1 MIYYKYTSS
10 PLPTQKG
17 LRYMDIDKLL
27 RFCAVVDYGSMSK
40 AAETLYCSQPAL
52 SKQIIALEKEVGY
65 PLFDRN
71 GKKMTLN
78 RNGELLYAFGRHFE
92 REYSQLKSD
101 LYALNCPTRREISF
115 GATNIIG
122 TYYLPP
128 VLVDFKKQHPDIPVN
143 FTLSFYPNIID
154 MLNQDIISF
163 AMVPEDDEILHN
175 PTYICREFYDDDVVL
190 VFHPD
195 HPLAAFG
202 SVPPSELAKYPYFIS
217 QVQSATRRFILSRLN
232 AYHVQLGSVQNMFNT
247 ETIKQSI
254 IKNMGISIL
263 SRISVETEVRHGY
276 LKTARLEGV
285 NLFRKWYI
293 IHKKNHVLSPED
305 SLFIE
310 QILNGSAR

>member
-1 MIYYKYTSS
+1 
-10 PLPTQKG
+10 
-17 LRYMDIDKLL
+17 MDIDKLL

-65 PLFDRN
+65 SLFDRN

-122 TYYLPP
+122 TYFLPP
-128 VLVDFKKQHPDIPVN
+128 VLVDFKKQYPDIPVN

-195 HPLAAFG
+195 HPLAAFD
-202 SVPPSELAKYPYFIS
+202 SVPPSELMKYPYFIS

-232 AYHVQLGSVQNMFNT
+232 AHNVQLGNVQNMFNT

-263 SRISVETEVRHGY
+263 SRISVETEVRHNH
-276 LKTARLEGV
+276 LKTAPLEGV

-293 IHKKNHVLSPED
+293 IHKKNHVLSSED
-305 SLFIE
+305 TLFIE
-310 QILNGSAR
+310 QILNGSSR

>member
-1 MIYYKYTSS
+1 MPIGMYRLKW
-10 PLPTQKG
+10 
-17 LRYMDIDKLL
+17 RIFMDIEKLL

-78 RNGELLYAFGRHFE
+78 QNGRLLYTFGRHLE
-92 REYSQLKSD
+92 HDYSQLKSD
-101 LYALNCPTRREISF
+101 LYALNCPSRREITF

-143 FTLSFYPNIID
+143 FTLSFFPNIID

-163 AMVPEDDEILHN
+163 AMIPEDDEILHN
-175 PTYICREFYDDDVVL
+175 PAYICREFYNDDMVV
-190 VFHPD
+190 VFPPD
-195 HPLAAFG
+195 HPLAAFE
-202 SVPPSELAKYPYFIS
+202 SIPADELLKYPYFIS

-232 AYHVQLGSVQNMFNT
+232 AYDIHLDNFQNMFNT

-254 IKNMGISIL
+254 IKGMGISIL
-263 SRISVETEVRHGY
+263 SKISVETEKRHGF
-276 LKTARLEGV
+276 LKTAPLQGV
-285 NLFRKWYI
+285 NLSRKWYI
-293 IHKKNHVLSPED
+293 IHKKNHVLLPEHD
-305 SLFIE
+305 LFI
-310 QILNGSAR
+310 QQVLDRNI

>member
-1 MIYYKYTSS
+1 M
-10 PLPTQKG
+10 PTGMYRLKW
-17 LRYMDIDKLL
+17 RIFMDIEKLL

-78 RNGELLYAFGRHFE
+78 QNGRLLYTFGRHLE
-92 REYSQLKSD
+92 HDYSQLKSD
-101 LYALNCPTRREISF
+101 LYALNCPSRREITF

-143 FTLSFYPNIID
+143 FTLSFFPNIID

-163 AMVPEDDEILHN
+163 AMIPEDDEILHN
-175 PTYICREFYDDDVVL
+175 PAYICREFYNDDMVV
-190 VFHPD
+190 VFPPD
-195 HPLAAFG
+195 HPLSG
-202 SVPPSELAKYPYFIS
+202 YDSVPSDELLKYPYFIS

-232 AYHVQLGSVQNMFNT
+232 AYDIHLDNFQNMFNT

-254 IKNMGISIL
+254 IKGMGISIL
-263 SRISVETEVRHGY
+263 SKISVETEKRHGF
-276 LKTARLEGV
+276 LKTAPLQGV
-285 NLFRKWYI
+285 NLSRKWYI
-293 IHKKNHVLSPED
+293 IHKKNHVLLPEHD
-305 SLFIE
+305 LFI
-310 QILNGSAR
+310 QQVLDRNI

>member
-1 MIYYKYTSS
+1 MIYYKYTLSY
-10 PLPTQKG
+10 LPTQKG

-101 LYALNCPTRREISF
+101 LYELNCPTRREISF

-122 TYYLPP
+122 TYFLPP

-143 FTLSFYPNIID
+143 FTLSFYPNIIN
-154 MLNQDIISF
+154 MLNQDIIAF
-163 AMVPEDDEILHN
+163 AIVPEDDEILRDS
-175 PTYICREFYDDDVVL
+175 TYICREFYDDEVVL
-190 VFHPD
+190 VFHPE
-195 HPLAAFG
+195 HPLAEFD

-217 QVQSATRRFILSRLN
+217 QVQSATRRVILSRLN
-232 AYHVQLGSVQNMFNT
+232 AYNVQLGNVQNMFNS

-276 LKTARLEGV
+276 LKTASLEGV

-305 SLFIE
+305 TLFIE
-310 QILNGSAR
+310 QILNGSSR